1 MRYKE
6 DDFYSTGW
14 GVSDKSQMK
23 VMDLAAALMDAET
36 NEKLSDNVLKLYDVV
51 GEQLW
56 AENSLNTQTR
66 GTRNQQAAQQD
77 LEGSLLDKL
86 IEISYIVHLE
96 KRSKKRIGHHKANWS
111 RQSTQD
117 DDLDFERYLSS
128 LQA

>member
-14 GVSDKSQMK
+14 GVSDNSHMK
-23 VMDLAAALMDAET
+23 VVDLAAALMDAET

-56 AENSLNTQTR
+56 AEN
-66 GTRNQQAAQQD
+66 GFKNQQAAQQD
-77 LEGSLLDKL
+77 SEGSLLDKL

-96 KRSKKRIGHHKANWS
+96 KRSKKRVGHHKANWS

-117 DDLDFERYLSS
+117 DDLDFERYLNS